1 MKLVL
6 SQNVLNNNLDF
17 TLPTNHNTKM
27 NYDKKFGYYN
37 PKTKKGVVYDGSM
50 PTLTNT
56 IVNGKPGFTIPKIF
70 DGKCSKTQFDRMLT
84 N

>member
-1 MKLVL
+1 
-6 SQNVLNNNLDF
+6 
-17 TLPTNHNTKM
+17 M

-50 PTLTNT
+50 AILTKT
-56 IVNGKPGFTIPKIF
+56 IVNGRPGYSIAKIF
-70 DGKCSKTQFDRMLT
+70 DGKCSKAQFDKMLT

>member
-37 PKTKKGVVYDGSM
+37 PKTKKAQIYDGSKR
-50 PTLTNT
+50 TLTNT
-56 IVNGKPGFTIPKIF
+56 IVNGRPGYSIAKIF
-70 DGKCSKTQFDRMLT
+70 DGKCSKAQFDKMLT

>member
-1 MKLVL
+1 
-6 SQNVLNNNLDF
+6 
-17 TLPTNHNTKM
+17 M

-50 PTLTNT
+50 AILTNT

-70 DGKCSKTQFDRMLT
+70 DGKCSKVQFDKMLT